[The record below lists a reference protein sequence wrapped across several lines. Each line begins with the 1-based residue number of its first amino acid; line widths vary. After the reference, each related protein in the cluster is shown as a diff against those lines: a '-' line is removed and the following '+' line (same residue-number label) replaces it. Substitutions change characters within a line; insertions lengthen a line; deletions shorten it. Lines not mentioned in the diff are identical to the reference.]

1 MKCKKILELDMSKD
15 YAGPKVSMAEMFD
28 PDSENGN
35 KAFLRAIKFSIEEQE
50 RLLKEAKEQ
59 QQMYDLEKWKAKLSE
74 KDKELIRKFVAR
86 SK

>member
-15 YAGPKVSMAEMFD
+15 YAGPKVSMAEMMD

-50 RLLKEAKEQ
+50 RLLEKAKEQ
-59 QQMYDLEKWKAKLSE
+59 K
-74 KDKELIRKFVAR
+74 
-86 SK
+86 

>member
-1 MKCKKILELDMSKD
+1 MKCKKVLEFDMSKD
-15 YAGPKVSMAEMFD
+15 YSGPKVSMAEMFD

-35 KAFLRAIKFSIEEQE
+35 KALLRAIKFSIEEQE
-50 RLLKEAKEQ
+50 RLLKKAKEQ